1 MTCILESEWV
11 VLRAVLNCECR
22 LVSVTRVVPDHVDAV
37 MAMPR
42 LQTMRLDPVWQDRA
56 SAFRLIDGVCRVS
69 CLCDS
74 DDGVTLG
81 FLQAGDCLRMDGLCP
96 QGVVIEAVTPL
107 TFCREVQLSGAGGIE
122 PIHEWTMHLLRV
134 RHLAQV
140 EQRLQAVMALLVN
153 RMGIRCRDAFRLPF
167 RLTHER
173 LGELI
178 GATRVTT
185 TRLLS
190 RWRKAELIDV
200 LPADSG
206 MRLSLQLIDGS
217 PLRFD

>member
-1 MTCILESEWV
+1 
-11 VLRAVLNCECR
+11 
-22 LVSVTRVVPDHVDAV
+22 
-37 MAMPR
+37 
-42 LQTMRLDPVWQDRA
+42 
-56 SAFRLIDGVCRVS
+56 
-69 CLCDS
+69 
-74 DDGVTLG
+74 
-81 FLQAGDCLRMDGLCP
+81 
-96 QGVVIEAVTPL
+96 
-107 TFCREVQLSGAGGIE
+107 
-122 PIHEWTMHLLRV
+122 
-134 RHLAQV
+134 
-140 EQRLQAVMALLVN
+140 MALLVN

-190 RWRKAELIDV
+190 RWRKAELMDV

-206 MRLSLQLIDGS
+206 MCLSLQLIDGS